1 MTHNRG
7 SCNVTSLIDST
18 FKQHLIADGLSK
30 ADKIGM
36 KLRQSIL
43 GFAYQQGVKNNEA
56 PSRLFQLIEAIPDAL
71 SLDDKAQWLSDS
83 LLTNA
88 AMPVITVHPTGV
100 LSNKVLFELTHLI
113 DKLMLL
119 KQNKISFELVPAFKE
134 TLTQSI
140 IHWASQPMV
149 PIKNFT
155 PEDEAKFALFLYQR
169 AIASF
174 PDFRQE
180 VIEKFLAE
188 HGGDKTVITT
198 KLNDAITK
206 SYRNIFSWC
215 MADFDG
221 NSNRTRKTI
230 AITLP
235 SQQHAILEMYIA
247 SIKAILK
254 KLDNRKHAY
263 EIKTLQDMQDFFER
277 CVKAIDSGIWF
288 DLEGSQLTAQRSK
301 IGLEQLSLSFQMSN
315 NTHEHVLAQE
325 ILALRDLIDLAG
337 FFGGLK
343 EYIRQTTQL
352 NKRVLSEFFSVLV
365 KAHKDIKQI
374 MGEFSYNDVSLEKKQ
389 ALLELLRQEPKYFEM
404 LKKHSDSFQAETK
417 QEMDRLSF
425 TLAHRDLFPSYITSD
440 TENKNNFDEVL
451 MLLRFSS
458 FLSGTLRIGQIRAH
472 SLNTLPLCETPKDL
486 GRFIE
491 MAHEMFDD
499 PSIRNRIIESGFFSY
514 VGGPSDLG
522 KKGGILVYVSL
533 LQVQLQALDLLK
545 KYKDID
551 PRLKDVLLRV
561 LLGFGGDMKRR
572 NGSSANELHSTQ
584 QGLEAWRVLGA
595 TGAYSAFL
603 HRVIGL
609 PSESYFRALE
619 LSQLSESHPYAFD
632 ALLTMVTQG
641 TAVYQNFIESKNNK
655 NLLLVLTSLSLEKS
669 LNISSRA
676 GAKIN
681 IDDPTNVRA
690 IGVVNLYLLTG
701 IQWDVFMSMVGL
713 LNVSKET
720 TDHFPCLFE
729 QLTVIKDIVYK
740 VLFALA
746 VSDFPRAWQTINN
759 GEIPTS
765 QQLTDWANMHE
776 EGQDIPEELATKVML
791 AYINVSAERILRQ
804 SIQYFSAPQ
813 QHAANVYL
821 QAAKQS
827 NMPFHQMANGVMTAM
842 GGKELDCLVNQTN
855 ELSVHF
861 DTLAKCVNAY
871 KENPTPKN
879 TENAVLACRA
889 IPLAAGPNMIS
900 DMVSH
905 LRHEALMKPEN
916 LMSPQLK

>member
-1 MTHNRG
+1 MIHNRG
-7 SCNVTSLIDST
+7 LCSVTSFIDNT
-18 FKQHLIADGLSK
+18 FKQHLIPGGLSQ
-30 ADKIGM
+30 ADKTGM
-36 KLRQSIL
+36 ELRQSIL
-43 GFAYQQGVKNNEA
+43 GFAYQESVKNNEA
-56 PSRLFQLIEAIPDAL
+56 PSRLFQLIEAIPDEL
-71 SLDDKAQWLSDS
+71 SLDDKAQWLSNN
-83 LLTNA
+83 LITNA

-100 LSNKVLFELTHLI
+100 LSNKALFELTYI
-113 DKLMLL
+113 TDDLMLL
-119 KQNKISFELVPAFKE
+119 KQNKVPFEQVPAFKE
-134 TLTQSI
+134 TLAQTI
-140 IHWASQPMV
+140 IDWASQPMV
-149 PIKNFT
+149 PSKNLT
-155 PEDEAKFALFLYQR
+155 PQDEAKFALFLYKR

-174 PDFRQE
+174 PAFRKD
-180 VIEKFLAE
+180 VIAKFLAE
-188 HGGDKTVITT
+188 HGGDETYITG
-198 KLNDAITK
+198 KLNGAITK

-247 SIKAILK
+247 SIKRILN
-254 KLDNRKHAY
+254 KLDNIKHAY
-263 EIKTLQDMQDFFER
+263 EIKTLQDMHDYFER

-288 DLEGSQLTAQRSK
+288 DLKGSQKTAKRSK
-301 IGLEQLSLSFQMSN
+301 LDLENLSLSFQMSN
-315 NTHEHVLAQE
+315 NTHEQVLAQE

-352 NKRVLSEFFSVLV
+352 NKRVLSELFSLLV
-365 KAHKDIKQI
+365 MNHEDIQQI
-374 MGEFSYNDVSLEKKQ
+374 MGDVLYDDVSLEKKKQ
-389 ALLELLRQEPKYFEM
+389 LLELLRKEPKYFET
-404 LKKHSDSFQAETK
+404 LKLKSDSFTAETK
-417 QEMDRLSF
+417 QEMERLSF
-425 TLAHRDLFPSYITSD
+425 ILDHSDLFPSYITSD
-440 TENKNNFDEVL
+440 TDNKNNFDEVL

-458 FLSGTLRIGQIRAH
+458 FLCGTLRIGQIREHA
-472 SLNTLPLCETPKDL
+472 LNTLPLCETPKDL

-491 MAHEMFDD
+491 MAYEMFDD

-533 LQVQLQALDLLK
+533 LQVQLQALMLLK
-545 KYKDID
+545 KYKGMD
-551 PRLKDVLLRV
+551 PRLQDVLLRV
-561 LLGFGGDMKRR
+561 LHGFGGDMKRR

-619 LSQLSESHPYAFD
+619 LSQLSESHPHALD
-632 ALLTMVTQG
+632 ALFTMVEQG
-641 TAVYQNFIESKNNK
+641 TTVYQNFIESKRNK
-655 NLLLVLTSLSLEKS
+655 QLLMALTSLSLEKC
-669 LNISSRA
+669 LNVSSRA

-681 IDDPTNVRA
+681 LEDPTNVRA

-713 LNVSKET
+713 LNLPKET
-720 TDHFPCLFE
+720 TEHFPCLFNE
-729 QLTVIKDIVYK
+729 LTVMKDIVYK
-740 VLFALA
+740 VMFTLA
-746 VSDFPRAWQTINN
+746 VSDFPSAWQTINS
-759 GEIPTS
+759 GEIPS
-765 QQLTDWANMHE
+765 PQQLSDWATMHE
-776 EGQDIPEELATKVML
+776 EGQDIPEELASKVML
-791 AYINVSAERILRQ
+791 AYINVSAERILMQ
-804 SIQYFSAPQ
+804 SIQCFPAEQ
-813 QHAANVYL
+813 QLAANAYL
-821 QAAKQS
+821 QKSKQ
-827 NMPFHQMANGVMTAM
+827 NNVPIHQMANGVMMAM
-842 GGKELDCLVNQTN
+842 GGKDLARLVKESN
-855 ELSVHF
+855 ELRVHF
-861 DTLAKCVNAY
+861 DTLAKCVKAY
-871 KENPTPKN
+871 KKKPTPKN

-916 LMSPQLK
+916 IMIPQLK